1 MANWEKSLD
10 NITKGKEQPGNL
22 APDSLPVGYV
32 IAKEPKT
39 NRRSFALQ
47 KSVLDALQEIAK
59 DQGTNLN
66 ALVND
71 VLKNYV
77 NEYNG
82 RG

>member
-1 MANWEKSLD
+1 MDKWKNSLEDITAGNAAQDMTPD
-10 NITKGKEQPGNL
+10 N
-22 APDSLPVGYV
+22 LPVGYV

-59 DQGTNLN
+59 DQGTNIN

-71 VLKNYV
+71 ILKNYV